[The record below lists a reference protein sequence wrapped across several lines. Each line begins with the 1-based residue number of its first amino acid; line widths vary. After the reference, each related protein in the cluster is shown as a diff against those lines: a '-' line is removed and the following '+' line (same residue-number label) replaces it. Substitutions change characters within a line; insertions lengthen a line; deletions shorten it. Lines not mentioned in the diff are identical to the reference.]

1 MMLGHAEN
9 IYKNTKQSLESLLR
23 EKAYADV
30 EEYLGEKSI
39 DINDVSDEDIENLV
53 DAKAQDMMNGIKG
66 FGVGTAFAIAISLVT
81 GI

>member
-1 MMLGHAEN
+1 MLGHAEN

-53 DAKAQDMMNGIKG
+53 AAKAQDMMNGIKG